1 MEGLRYRTKNVEIE
15 AIIVQVGY
23 RNLTEIIA
31 FVGED
36 NLCPIE
42 RHPNYIL
49 KIKTLEGNMSVSYG
63 DYIIKGLI
71 GEVYPCKP
79 DAFEMKYELVKAE
92 AAVVGDC
99 LTVYDLQSIWLPK
112 KQKEVLLTHLNKKV
126 AKLLAAQH
134 EAAVVGDWELDV

>member
-1 MEGLRYRTKNVEIE
+1 MKYKTKLVEIE
-15 AIIVQVGY
+15 AIIVQAGY

-36 NLCPIE
+36 NICPIE

-79 DAFEMKYELVKAE
+79 DAFEMKYEQ
-92 AAVVGDC
+92 VVD
-99 LTVYDLQSIWLPK
+99 
-112 KQKEVLLTHLNKKV
+112 
-126 AKLLAAQH
+126 
-134 EAAVVGDWELDV
+134 